1 MTSPVRP
8 RLLIFIVAYQAEATI
23 RQVLRRIPGELDDNY
38 DVEIL
43 IIDDRSSDQT
53 FHEGTKAVAE
63 GLPFKVTVLFNPVN
77 QGYGGNQK
85 IGYHYAILKNFDFV
99 ALLHGDGQYAP
110 EMLPALVRPLREG
123 LADAVF
129 GSRMMKSRDALR
141 GGMPLYKYV
150 GNRIL
155 TTLQNRILDMQLS
168 EFHSGYRVYSVKALT
183 AVPFDRNTNDFHFD
197 TEIIIQLHLA
207 GKRIAEIP
215 IPTYYGDEISRVN
228 GLRYARYV
236 IRASLQASL
245 QHAQVFYDR
254 RFDCGADVEGVR
266 YPSKLQF
273 DSTHSR
279 VVGLIPAAARVL
291 DLGSGMGAVG
301 AALKAKG
308 CYVAGCDLERGPFT
322 SSYDKFVKADLDA
335 EIPAFDDRDKYDFI
349 LCLDVVE
356 HLRKPEDFL
365 DQLRELAAKTGAEVI
380 LTAGNIGFAPMRLSL
395 LLGRFEYGKRGILDL
410 RHTRLYTFAT
420 MRRAMRAAGFEIL
433 VSEGIVAPL
442 PLIFGDTGL
451 SRTLLRL
458 NGLLIKL
465 WPGMFSFQILLRARG
480 RPNLATLLA
489 AAQYAATEKSNDN
502 ATEDRAARRASKA

>member
-1 MTSPVRP
+1 MTSPEKS
-8 RLLIFIVAYQAEATI
+8 RLLIFIVAYQAETTI
-23 RQVLRRIPGELDDNY
+23 RQVLRRIPSELGADCN
-38 DVEIL
+38 VEIL
-43 IIDDRSSDQT
+43 IIDDRSSDRT
-53 FHEGTKAVAE
+53 FREGAKADAE
-63 GLPFKVTVLFNPVN
+63 GLPFKVTILFNPVN

-85 IGYHYAILKNFDFV
+85 IGYHYAILNNFDFV

-129 GSRMMKSRDALR
+129 GSRMMKSGDALR

-155 TTLQNRILDMQLS
+155 TKLQNRMLGMQLS
-168 EFHSGYRVYSVKALT
+168 EFHSGYRAYAVKALS

-207 GKRIAEIP
+207 GKHIAEIP

-228 GLRYARYV
+228 GLRYARNV

-245 QHAQVFYDR
+245 QRAQVFYDR
-254 RFDCGADVEGVR
+254 RFDCSADVEGER

-279 VVGLIPAAARVL
+279 VVDLIPPTARVL
-291 DLGSGMGAVG
+291 DLGSGLGAVG
-301 AALKAKG
+301 AALKERG
-308 CYVAGCDLERGPFT
+308 CYVAGCDMEQGPLT
-322 SSYDKFVKADLDA
+322 SSYDKFVKANLDMG
-335 EIPAFDDRDKYDFI
+335 IPAFDDQDKYDFI

-380 LTAGNIGFAPMRLSL
+380 LTTGNIGFAPMRLSL

-410 RHTRLYTFAT
+410 THTRLFTFAT
-420 MRRAMRAAGFEIL
+420 LKRAMRAAGFEIL
-433 VSEGIVAPL
+433 RSEGIVAPL

-451 SRTLLRL
+451 SRMLLRF
-458 NGLLIKL
+458 NGLLVKL
-465 WPGMFSFQILLRARG
+465 WPAMFSFQILLRAKA

-489 AAQYAATEKSNDN
+489 LAQQGATEKSNE
-502 ATEDRAARRASKA
+502 TENENRAA